1 MVKSNPDSQT
11 PIRLTATSFAVLAL
25 LDQFGDSTSYDI
37 KLAIE
42 HSIANFWN
50 VPHTTA
56 YEEPARLA
64 AAGYLSVQE
73 EPTGRRRK
81 VYSLTPSGRAALREW
96 ARQPPA
102 PPQLRDELVLKLFAG
117 ADPEAL
123 RPDRLAWHRAK
134 VAELE
139 AYLAEFVEGGEK
151 GRQASRNTLLAGIAY
166 HRAMIELWSGSAVE
180 QSKSEPSPRTET
192 RTRTIADRK

>member
-1 MVKSNPDSQT
+1 MKSKSDLENP

-42 HSIANFWN
+42 RSISHFWN

-64 AAGYLSVQE
+64 AAGYLSVEE
-73 EPTGRRRK
+73 EPGGRRRK
-81 VYSLTPSGRAALREW
+81 VYSLTASGRAALREW
-96 ARQPPA
+96 AREPAA

-117 ADPEAL
+117 GDGAALAPE
-123 RPDRLAWHRAK
+123 RRAWHEAK
-134 VAELE
+134 IAELE
-139 AYLAEFVEGGEK
+139 RYLAEVDEADEE
-151 GRQASRNTLLAGIAY
+151 RLQASRNTLLAGIGY
-166 HRAMIELWSGSAVE
+166 HRVMIELMERLSSAV
-180 QSKSEPSPRTET
+180 T
-192 RTRTIADRK
+192 RPTA

>member
-1 MVKSNPDSQT
+1 MKSNPDLEPA

-42 HSIANFWN
+42 RSIANFWN

-73 EPTGRRRK
+73 EPGGRRRK
-81 VYSLTPSGRAALREW
+81 VYSLTARGRSALREW
-96 ARQPPA
+96 AREPAA

-117 ADPEAL
+117 GDPQAL
-123 RPDRLAWHRAK
+123 GPERMVWHQAK

-139 AYLAEFVEGGEK
+139 RYLAEVEEAGEERLQP
-151 GRQASRNTLLAGIAY
+151 GRNTLLAGIAY
-166 HRAMIELWSGSAVE
+166 HRAMIELMERLGSQV
-180 QSKSEPSPRTET
+180 T
-192 RTRTIADRK
+192 RPTT

>member
-1 MVKSNPDSQT
+1 VKSNPDLEKP

-42 HSIANFWN
+42 RSIANFWN

-73 EPTGRRRK
+73 EPGGRRRK
-81 VYSLTPSGRAALREW
+81 VYSLTASGRAALRGW
-96 ARQPPA
+96 ASEPPA

-117 ADPEAL
+117 GDPVAL
-123 RPDRLAWHRAK
+123 GPERRAWHQAK

-139 AYLAEFVEGGEK
+139 GYLAEVDEAGEERLQP
-151 GRQASRNTLLAGIAY
+151 GRNTLLAGIAY
-166 HRAMIELWSGSAVE
+166 HQAMIELMERLSSQV
-180 QSKSEPSPRTET
+180 T
-192 RTRTIADRK
+192 RPTA

>member
-1 MVKSNPDSQT
+1 MKSNPDLET
-11 PIRLTATSFAVLAL
+11 PPIRLTATSFAVLAL

-42 HSIANFWN
+42 RSIAHFWN

-73 EPTGRRRK
+73 EPGGRRRK
-81 VYSLTPSGRAALREW
+81 VYSLTARGRSALRSW
-96 ARQPPA
+96 ASEPPT

-117 ADPEAL
+117 GEPAALAPE
-123 RPDRLAWHRAK
+123 RLAWHEAK

-139 AYLAEFVEGGEK
+139 GYLAEIAAADEE
-151 GRQASRNTLLAGIAY
+151 RLQASRNTLLAGIAY
-166 HRAMIELWSGSAVE
+166 HRAMIELMERLNSLA
-180 QSKSEPSPRTET
+180 PPPT
-192 RTRTIADRK
+192 A